1 MLSGKPLW
9 CRRHEWSRPRS
20 GDGRIKAA
28 AEVVTA
34 GLVKGLAERKP
45 NSRRDWAVTG
55 TVTDK
60 SGFWEG
66 CSWYIHLLS
75 VTCKVWGFIP
85 LSQSS

>member
-1 MLSGKPLW
+1 MLSGKLLW
-9 CRRHEWSRPRS
+9 CRRWEWSRPRS

-34 GLVKGLAERKP
+34 GLVKGLAKRKP

-55 TVTDK
+55 TVPAK

-66 CSWYIHLLS
+66 CSWYVPLLS
-75 VTCKVWGFIP
+75 VTYKV
-85 LSQSS
+85 